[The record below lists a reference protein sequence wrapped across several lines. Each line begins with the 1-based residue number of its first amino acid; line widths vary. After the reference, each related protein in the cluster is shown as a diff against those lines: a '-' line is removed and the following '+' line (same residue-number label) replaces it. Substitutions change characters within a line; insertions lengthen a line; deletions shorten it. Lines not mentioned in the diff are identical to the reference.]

1 MFAFIYKI
9 HAFCFLQ
16 KDPIKD
22 WWPEPSQGRQKWKAN
37 IIYILIL
44 PRSGLLVQEKIG
56 QVHNEE
62 ENEIWAANKTR
73 HQNPLFLP
81 LWS

>member
-1 MFAFIYKI
+1 MARTITGETKREG
-9 HAFCFLQ
+9 H
-16 KDPIKD
+16 
-22 WWPEPSQGRQKWKAN
+22 
-37 IIYILIL
+37 YILIL
-44 PRSGLLVQEKIG
+44 PKVWLLVQEKIG

-81 LWS
+81 IWRS